1 MLSVQQPQGTHMRLP
16 CSHRTLLAASALMA
30 AILCGAAAS
39 AAPPSAVL
47 EYRRHMFDPPVMT
60 LANRTIELMFDTV
73 RVEPGARVWKLPRD
87 LRALD
92 FTYEFKGRTLPAS
105 AAAENTFT
113 DALLIIKNG
122 KIVHEAY
129 LNRSDER
136 THFMSYSMAKSLN
149 SVMLGFAI
157 KDGYVAAVS
166 EPVTKYVTEVTGTA
180 YDGAT
185 LQDVLRMRSG
195 SDWNDNFFQPGPAK
209 DINEQAFMRGEVR
222 YVTPAFSAK
231 RKHPPGEVFNYNTV
245 DSALIGLV
253 VERAARKPISQY
265 MSERLWKPAG
275 MESYA
280 FYVLDGP
287 PGEGREFTGG
297 GFNAVLR
304 DYGRIGLM
312 MLQKGVAN
320 RRQLLPAD
328 WVAESTAPTAKPSG
342 RDTQG
347 LGYAYLWWTIDETQ
361 AYTAL
366 GGEGQFIFVDPQTQT
381 VIVKLSHAPVGPAGA
396 EVTAET
402 IEFLKA
408 VSRWQPSGRGTS

>member
-1 MLSVQQPQGTHMRLP
+1 MRLP
-16 CSHRTLLAASALMA
+16 CSIALLAFASAL
-30 AILCGAAAS
+30 AS
-39 AAPPSAVL
+39 AAPPPAVL
-47 EYRRHMFDPPVMT
+47 EYRHHMFDPPVML
-60 LANRTIELMFDTV
+60 LANRTIELMFDTA
-73 RVEPGARVWKLPRD
+73 RVEPGSRVWKLPKD

-92 FTYEFKGRTLPAS
+92 FTYEFKGRTLPAG

-113 DALLIIKNG
+113 DALLILKNG

-157 KDGYVAAVS
+157 KDGYVASAS
-166 EPVTKYVTEVTGTA
+166 EPVTKYVAEVAGTA

-185 LQDVLRMRSG
+185 LQDVLQMRSG

-222 YVTPAFSAK
+222 YVTAAFSAK
-231 RKHPPGEVFNYNTV
+231 RKHPPGEAFNYNTV
-245 DSALIGLV
+245 DAALIGLV
-253 VERAARKPISQY
+253 VERAARRPISEY

-275 MESYA
+275 MESYG
-280 FYVLDGP
+280 FYLLDGP

-312 MLQKGVAN
+312 MLQKGMAN

-328 WVAESTAPTAKPSG
+328 WVAESTAPTPKPAG
-342 RDTQG
+342 READG
-347 LGYAYLWWTIDETQ
+347 LGYAYLWWTLNGTQ

-366 GGEGQFIFVDPQTQT
+366 GGEGQFIFVDPATQT

-396 EVTAET
+396 AVTAET
-402 IEFLKA
+402 LEFFKA
-408 VSRWQPSGRGTS
+408 ASRWQPKP